1 MSGDASSHAPVD
13 PHPAPRDA
21 EGMSSSRLPETSSR
35 PRHRTV
41 RRVWFALALLAAGGA
56 GLAVWSLLREP
67 ALPVGVSR
75 QEYEQAAQQFRAV
88 YRREPNRMEALSL
101 LAELSVAEDRLE
113 TAAACFRAIPTTDDK
128 FGLSARLQE
137 GQVLIRLNR
146 ARDAERSLREFLTH
160 AETDATVP
168 RSHLVTARTWL
179 AYLLSVELR
188 FEERRR
194 VLAELH
200 ASGHADVYDSKQYHF
215 PTLLLWHSSTG
226 RHRLVQFLEQDS
238 DDLVLRTAYG
248 RYLTTDGMLDE
259 SRTLLEELHREHPSD
274 PAVTAALLECLY
286 EQADLD
292 AFAQVAGTLPQ
303 HRDDEPWLLTRM
315 RGEFALEEQRWNDAV
330 SHFQNVLTKDPADP
344 ACQMGLARAYA
355 GLKKDAA
362 RDEVLQR
369 SRVLADIRV
378 RLVGITEEDAEASRT
393 LAETCERIG
402 LAAAAKTF
410 YRHAERIARPDRR
423 PGRTTAVPL

>member
-1 MSGDASSHAPVD
+1 
-13 PHPAPRDA
+13 
-21 EGMSSSRLPETSSR
+21 MSSSSLPETSSP
-35 PRHRTV
+35 PRRRTA
-41 RRVWFALALLAAGGA
+41 RRVWFALALLVAGGA
-56 GLAVWSLLREP
+56 GIAAWSLLREP
-67 ALPVGVSR
+67 ALPVGVSL
-75 QEYEQAAQQFRAV
+75 QEYEQAARQFHEV
-88 YRREPNRMEALSL
+88 YRREPNRIEALSL

-113 TAAACFRAIPTTDDK
+113 TAAACFGAIPTADDQY
-128 FGLSARLQE
+128 GLSARLQE
-137 GQVLIRLNR
+137 SQVLIRLDR
-146 ARDAERSLREFLTH
+146 ARDAERSLREFLSH
-160 AETDATVP
+160 AKTDATVP

-188 FEERRR
+188 VEERRR

-215 PTLLLWHSSTG
+215 PTLLIWHSSTG

-238 DDLVLRTAYG
+238 DDLMLQTAYG

-259 SRTLLEELHREHPSD
+259 SRTLLETLHREHPSD
-274 PAVTAALLECLY
+274 LAVTAALLECLY

-292 AFAQVAGTLPQ
+292 SFAQVAKTLPK

-315 RGEFALEEQRWNDAV
+315 RGEFALEEQRWDDAV

-344 ACQMGLARAYA
+344 ACHMGLARAYA
-355 GLKKDAA
+355 GLKNNAA

-369 SRVLADIRV
+369 SSVLADIRV
-378 RLVGITEEDAEASRT
+378 RLVGLTEEDADASRK
-393 LAETCERIG
+393 LAETCENMG
-402 LAAAAKTF
+402 LTAAAKTF
-410 YRHAERIARPDRR
+410 RRHSERIAQPDRR